1 MGYEFLEHTADVKFS
16 AWGDTIEKMFGSAV
30 DALNETIRG
39 DIKIL
44 EQEERSFS
52 VSGTDYV
59 SLLYNFLEEFLFL
72 LDAQDFLV
80 ANVRSIEIETNNRE
94 LKIENRGLASGDGL
108 ATGRNKTRTFTEDAD
123 PHGLE
128 KKGDKYKLRCIVV
141 GDAAVN
147 YKFTNDVKAVT
158 YSEMSVGEEGE
169 GKILATDEHGRARKG
184 EGEKRFVCEVVLDV

>member
-72 LDAQDFLV
+72 LDAEDFLV
-80 ANVRSIEIETNNRE
+80 AGVKEI
-94 LKIENRGLASGDGL
+94 KIEGN
-108 ATGRNKTRTFTEDAD
+108 
-123 PHGLE
+123 
-128 KKGDKYKLRCIVV
+128 KLRCVVV
-141 GDAAVN
+141 GDVAEN